1 MWGLLI
7 TQAPIVLAAAILLGF
22 LARSLLPRSF
32 SASGSPK
39 QMVCAALP
47 WLLMLFFVVFPMVS
61 SSAFRAFSCE
71 EFSNG
76 QSFLRADFA
85 IECDTEAYNR
95 VERLAWVGILLYPVG
110 ISVLCEWQPF
120 EQEIPP
126 PIPLRGIFVLAHMFT
141 FWLCHTH
148 RRCAPP
154 RVSPRHPGRAPHRLE
169 QGARI
174 PRARLRARLQIDR
187 QRVDSYG

>member
-85 IECDTEAYNR
+85 IECDTEAYDR

-126 PIPLRGIFVLAHMFT
+126 PILYYYVVYSYWLICLPPVALPHTDAVLLLAS
-141 FWLCHTH
+141 
-148 RRCAPP
+148 RRAILDERPTALSKALGFLV
-154 RVSPRHPGRAPHRLE
+154 RDYEPGFR
-169 QGARI
+169 
-174 PRARLRARLQIDR
+174 
-187 QRVDSYG
+187 

>member
-1 MWGLLI
+1 MRLTHAWGLLI

-71 EFSNG
+71 DFSNG

-85 IECDTEAYNR
+85 IKCHTEAYDR

-126 PIPLRGIFVLAHMFT
+126 PYYVVYSYWLICLPPV
-141 FWLCHTH
+141 LCHTDAVLLLASC
-148 RRCAPP
+148 RAILDERPTALSKALGFLV
-154 RVSPRHPGRAPHRLE
+154 RDYEPGFR
-169 QGARI
+169 
-174 PRARLRARLQIDR
+174 
-187 QRVDSYG
+187 

>member
-1 MWGLLI
+1 MRLTLRAWRLLK

-71 EFSNG
+71 EFGNG

-85 IECDTEAYNR
+85 IECDTEAYDR

-120 EQEIPP
+120 EPEIHP
-126 PIPLRGIFVLAHMFT
+126 PILLRGIRIGSYGLPPV
-141 FWLCHTH
+141 LCHTQTLCSSS
-148 RRCAPP
+148 RLAAPSWTSAPP
-154 RVSPRHPGRAPHRLE
+154 P
-169 QGARI
+169 
-174 PRARLRARLQIDR
+174 
-187 QRVDSYG
+187 

>member
-1 MWGLLI
+1 MRLTHAWGLLI

-71 EFSNG
+71 DFSNG

-85 IECDTEAYNR
+85 IKCHTEAYDR

-120 EQEIPP
+120 SAL
-126 PIPLRGIFVLAHMFT
+126 LRGIFVLAHMFT
-141 FWLCHTH
+141 SCALPH

-154 RVSPRHPGRAPHRLE
+154 RISPRHPGRAPHRPE